1 MSDSQAPSV
10 NCVTQLLNRIEAGDG
25 QAAAELFPLVYDEL
39 RRLAKRQLAGE
50 KAGQT
55 LQATALVHEAFVRM
69 VGAGQQ
75 NAFSC
80 RSHFFSA
87 AAQAMR
93 HILVDAARGKLAIK
107 RGGKLEREAIDIDQV
122 HCERPHEILAVH
134 EALDALASIDPQSA
148 EVVKLHYFGGF
159 SLDEIADVLG
169 VSRSTTNRW
178 WRYARAWLRT
188 EIELH

>member
-1 MSDSQAPSV
+1 MSNSQTSDV

-25 QAAAELFPLVYDEL
+25 AAATKLFPLVYDEL
-39 RRLAKRQLAGE
+39 RRLAKRQLASE
-50 KAGQT
+50 KRGQT

-69 VGAGQQ
+69 VGASQQ

-93 HILVDAARGKLAIK
+93 HILVDAARRKLAIK
-107 RGGKLEREAIDIDQV
+107 RGGELEREAIDVDQV
-122 HCERPHEILAVH
+122 HCERPDEILAVH
-134 EALDALASIDPQSA
+134 EALDALATIDPQSA

-169 VSRSTTNRW
+169 VSRTTVNRW

-188 EIELH
+188 EIELN

>member
-1 MSDSQAPSV
+1 
-10 NCVTQLLNRIEAGDG
+10 
-25 QAAAELFPLVYDEL
+25 
-39 RRLAKRQLAGE
+39 
-50 KAGQT
+50 
-55 LQATALVHEAFVRM
+55 M
-69 VGAGQQ
+69 VGASKQ

-93 HILVDAARGKLAIK
+93 RILVDAARRKLAIK
-107 RGGKLEREAIDIDQV
+107 RGGELEREAIDVDQV
-122 HCERPHEILAVH
+122 HCERPDEILAVH

-169 VSRSTTNRW
+169 VSRTTVNRW

-188 EIELH
+188 EIELN

>member
-1 MSDSQAPSV
+1 MQSPNDI
-10 NCVTQLLNRIEAGDG
+10 TQILDRIESGDPT
-25 QAAAELFPLVYDEL
+25 ASSELFPLVYDEL

-50 KAGQT
+50 KRGQT

-69 VGAGQQ
+69 VGASKQ

-93 HILVDAARGKLAIK
+93 RILVDAARRKLAIK
-107 RGGKLEREAIDIDQV
+107 RGGELEREAIDVDQV
-122 HCERPHEILAVH
+122 HCERPDEILAVH

-148 EVVKLHYFGGF
+148 EVVRLHYFGGF

-169 VSRSTTNRW
+169 VSRTTINRW

-188 EIELH
+188 EIELN